1 MERLTKREEIEKEKL
16 VQLLLSPNEE
26 MARDLL
32 SEERDEQ
39 EEAIKRLISR
49 LDLIRLMELKE
60 SVKKLEDTYIERAIE
75 DREAMDLKSLS
86 RVIEV
91 VNKSIG
97 NLKEERD
104 KRKGKETIVNTTN
117 QQVNQVINQNLTVN
131 LPVESRNKI
140 RGLVEELLKS
150 GGEEE

>member
-91 VNKSIG
+91 VNKSIV